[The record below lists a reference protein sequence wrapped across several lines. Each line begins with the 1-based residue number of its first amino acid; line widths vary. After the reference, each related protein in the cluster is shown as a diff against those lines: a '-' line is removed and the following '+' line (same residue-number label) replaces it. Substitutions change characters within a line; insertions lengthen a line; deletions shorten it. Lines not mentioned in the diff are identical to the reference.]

1 METKLKNFYFLL
13 LSTLPPFDCF
23 KIYFRWDWSYLEAN
37 WWKFFLKFIFIY
49 LTVPYLSFSI
59 QTLSYVLWNLVP
71 QRGSRLGPLHWECE
85 VSATGPPGKS
95 PKFFSVIYI
104 LLKVKSNLWNTRMT
118 PQEPCLEKLSP
129 LCLGHL
135 LRNLKGT
142 LDGTSK
148 F

>member
-1 METKLKNFYFLL
+1 MACE
-13 LSTLPPFDCF
+13 
-23 KIYFRWDWSYLEAN
+23 
-37 WWKFFLKFIFIY
+37 IFSCGIR
-49 LTVPYLSFSI
+49 
-59 QTLSYVLWNLVP
+59 TLSCSIWDLLP
-71 QRGSRLGPLHWECE
+71 EPGSNLGPLHWECE

-104 LLKVKSNLWNTRMT
+104 LLKVKSNLLNTRTT
-118 PQEPCLEKLSP
+118 PQEPCLEKFSL

-142 LDGTSK
+142 LDDTSK